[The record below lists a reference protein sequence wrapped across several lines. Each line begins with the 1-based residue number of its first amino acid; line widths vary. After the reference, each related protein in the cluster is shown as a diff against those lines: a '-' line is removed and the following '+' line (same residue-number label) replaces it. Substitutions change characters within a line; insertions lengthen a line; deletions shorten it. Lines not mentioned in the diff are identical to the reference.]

1 MEKYNGQIV
10 QTGEDDYRLKVNI
23 YGYDDEMLESLNDY
37 VLEGS
42 IDPDQ
47 MRKENTVLFK
57 TLMDGQGNYDVIDI
71 GAGDTVQIRTPE
83 DPEAEGETL
92 KFLSGEED
100 YRDRSL
106 KIGALISRPLTKVE
120 TYIGDDGVSNVDIIM
135 TNEQMEENFG
145 VTGYQTISISVE
157 DGQDAAAAADAI
169 RSVTAGISRCVVRD
183 YSAQIAA
190 QNLYLNQQILFFV
203 GIAAVLLAISM
214 LHIMNSMQYLVA
226 ERRYEFSVL
235 RAMGITDAG
244 FLKMLMKEGLRYG
257 IASSLVMAALYWL
270 VQKVLYYFMV
280 HVYLYLHPQ
289 TAIPGGYVIG
299 MVLVNLILCTAATAL
314 SGRSLLK
321 KSILEQISV

>member
-1 MEKYNGQIV
+1 M
-10 QTGEDDYRLKVNI
+10 
-23 YGYDDEMLESLNDY
+23 
-37 VLEGS
+37 
-42 IDPDQ
+42 
-47 MRKENTVLFK
+47 K
-57 TLMDGQGNYDVIDI
+57 TQKDST
-71 GAGDTVQIRTPE
+71 A
-83 DPEAEGETL
+83 DPEVL
-92 KFLSGEED
+92 KFLSGED
-100 YRDRSL
+100 NYRETSFTVD
-106 KIGALISRPLTKVE
+106 ALVSRPLAKVE
-120 TYIGDDGVSNVDIIM
+120 TFIGDGGDNVVDIIM

-145 VTGYQTISISVE
+145 VTGYQTISISVKE
-157 DGQDAAAAADAI
+157 GQDAVAAAETI

-190 QNLYLNQQILFFV
+190 QNLYLNQQILFLA

-289 TAIPGGYVIG
+289 TAISGGYVIG
-299 MVLVNLILCTAATAL
+299 MALVNLILCTAAMAL

-321 KSILEQISV
+321 KSILEQI